1 MSKETRIQDIV
12 RKAGYEPVEN
22 RAIVVSYAPANL
34 SDAVAKFFVQNT
46 QYFALQICRNELVF
60 VPYGRMSFEIK
71 KEVTLCIP
79 FSKIRDITVAP
90 AGLNY
95 RLTIETDEDHIVLS
109 VQQKE
114 LSDFRNSGYLGSEP
128 SLKGNIFF
136 ARNWHKANLDETLA
150 ELQKIGTEC
159 PA

>member
-12 RKAGYEPVEN
+12 RKAGYEPLEN

-71 KEVTLCIP
+71 R
-79 FSKIRDITVAP
+79 S
-90 AGLNY
+90 
-95 RLTIETDEDHIVLS
+95 H
-109 VQQKE
+109 
-114 LSDFRNSGYLGSEP
+114 
-128 SLKGNIFF
+128 SLHSIFKDQGHH
-136 ARNWHKANLDETLA
+136 RRPGGA
-150 ELQKIGTEC
+150 EL
-159 PA
+159 PPDDRN